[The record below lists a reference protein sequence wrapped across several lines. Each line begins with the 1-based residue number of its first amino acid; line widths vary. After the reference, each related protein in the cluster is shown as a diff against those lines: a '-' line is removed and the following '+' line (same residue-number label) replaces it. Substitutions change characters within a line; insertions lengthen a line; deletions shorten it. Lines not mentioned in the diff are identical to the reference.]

1 MPAAHST
8 RFNRLRD
15 RPLTGDP
22 RRLVG
27 VDMRTSAGRRYR
39 EIVEQL
45 TTEFGV
51 ANAIA
56 LRELAGLRY
65 TLEQTQAAIVSGD
78 ARARTDLVRI
88 SNLIA
93 RRERELREANV
104 VAEAKRLPASLEQ
117 HLARKAAEKLGAG

>member
-27 VDMRTSAGRRYR
+27 IDMRTSAGRRYR

-45 TTEFGV
+45 TTEFGT

-56 LRELAGLRY
+56 LRELAGLR
-65 TLEQTQAAIVSGD
+65 
-78 ARARTDLVRI
+78 
-88 SNLIA
+88 
-93 RRERELREANV
+93 
-104 VAEAKRLPASLEQ
+104 
-117 HLARKAAEKLGAG
+117 